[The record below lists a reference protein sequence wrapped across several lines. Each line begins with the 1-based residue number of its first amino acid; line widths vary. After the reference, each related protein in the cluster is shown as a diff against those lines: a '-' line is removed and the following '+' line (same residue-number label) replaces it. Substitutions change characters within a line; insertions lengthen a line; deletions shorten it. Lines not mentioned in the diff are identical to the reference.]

1 MPRALPFSLSH
12 SNGEWAIQLVGRQ
25 AKRLAALQGEV
36 LHDRDP
42 EALHQMRV
50 NLRRLRTTLQQ
61 FSPALVLPPAVR
73 DQRLARSVRRLG
85 MARDLDVLRDRL
97 EQELA
102 PGLPPAE
109 QASLKPVL
117 RQLKRERRVARERLK
132 ETLRGR
138 GHLELLA
145 QLQQWLRQPQLT
157 PLGREPLQ
165 QWLHEWLLPPTLHLA
180 LHPGWWAR
188 DPVNEADTLHDLRKR
203 IKNLRYQLENLRSI
217 GSQKLGARINQ
228 LRNLQE
234 LLGELNDLAV
244 LARAIDQQMPHSL
257 ERDLPALAIAMSQRR
272 EQCWIAWRRQAEQQ
286 HGGQTRR
293 LLRLELIQIAARR
306 RSRLMCSAIPEFV
319 SIRVAPSS
327 LTH

>member
-25 AKRLAALQGEV
+25 AKRLAALQGDA

-73 DQRLARSVRRLG
+73 DQRLA
-85 MARDLDVLRDRL
+85 
-97 EQELA
+97 Q
-102 PGLPPAE
+102 
-109 QASLKPVL
+109 
-117 RQLKRERRVARERLK
+117 
-132 ETLRGR
+132 
-138 GHLELLA
+138 
-145 QLQQWLRQPQLT
+145 
-157 PLGREPLQ
+157 LQ

-188 DPVNEADTLHDLRKR
+188 DPVNEADTLHDPRKR

-234 LLGELNDLAV
+234 LLGELNDLA
-244 LARAIDQQMPHSL
+244 APGGA
-257 ERDLPALAIAMSQRR
+257 A
-272 EQCWIAWRRQAEQQ
+272 AWRPDPK
-286 HGGQTRR
+286 
-293 LLRLELIQIAARR
+293 AA
-306 RSRLMCSAIPEFV
+306 A
-319 SIRVAPSS
+319 A
-327 LTH
+327 